1 MQCLRVGRACQLS
14 MFAGM
19 RRASSAGLAAG
30 NDRLLMLQGG
40 FSSVFEAQ
48 SRDDLQ
54 SEIVS
59 FARGLGFDTVSAI
72 TVIDHLLADSEFI
85 AIDNAP
91 SAYREV
97 SEDGGESARDPVMR
111 HCKKKSVPII
121 WDQTTYISAGES
133 DMWEKQATFGYRTGI
148 CLALHLPEG
157 RQFVLGGDR
166 DRPLPSASQELT
178 RMVADLQLFAVL
190 AQDAALRVLLPPV
203 PDTVAVSLTPRELE
217 GLRWTMEGKTAW
229 EVGNIL
235 GISERTA
242 VLHLTNATHKLDCV
256 NKHQAVLKALRLK
269 LIF

>member
-1 MQCLRVGRACQLS
+1 
-14 MFAGM
+14 MFAGVQ
-19 RRASSAGLAAG
+19 RGDSEWLSFGS
-30 NDRLLMLQGG
+30 DRFLMLQGG

-54 SEIVS
+54 SEIVG

-72 TVIDHLLADSEFI
+72 TVIDHFLGDTEFI

-91 SAYREV
+91 QAYRDTHDNG
-97 SEDGGESARDPVMR
+97 STSGLDPVMQ
-111 HCKKKSVPII
+111 HCKRKSVPII
-121 WDQTTYISAGES
+121 WDQTTYISAGQSE
-133 DMWEKQATFGYRTGI
+133 MWEAQARYGYRTGI

-157 RQFVLGGDR
+157 RHFVLGVDR
-166 DRPLPSASQELT
+166 DRPLPHAPQELT

-190 AQDAALRVLLPPV
+190 AQDAASRVLLPTL
-203 PDTVAVSLTPRELE
+203 PDASAVSLTPRELE
-217 GLRWTMEGKTAW
+217 SLRWTMEGKTAW

-269 LIF
+269 LIC